1 MSQVSVHRSWC
12 DHTFCIGDTA
22 VHPYFASDIDDVI
35 SHVDQFLQSVVSF
48 TYNLSR
54 FQGLEDVKEDKVG
67 VTEFFDMLGD
77 LFTNGTIGHFEEE
90 VCKQP

>member
-1 MSQVSVHRSWC
+1 MRRRFLVPLLIVVV
-12 DHTFCIGDTA
+12 A
-22 VHPYFASDIDDVI
+22 KAAPNANESDIDDVI